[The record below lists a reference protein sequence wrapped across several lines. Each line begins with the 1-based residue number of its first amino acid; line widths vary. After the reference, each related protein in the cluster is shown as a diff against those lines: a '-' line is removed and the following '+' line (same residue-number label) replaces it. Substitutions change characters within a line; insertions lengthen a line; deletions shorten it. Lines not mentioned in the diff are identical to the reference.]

1 MNFHMEELN
10 NTHIK
15 LWKKFKAFMEF
26 VGSNNVKFEY
36 IGYCRYDE
44 QVA

>member
-10 NTHIK
+10 NTNIK

-26 VGSNNVKFEY
+26 VGPIMSNLN
-36 IGYCRYDE
+36 I
-44 QVA
+44 